1 MLSLIRFAYG
11 DSLSSFGLLNFMTK
25 MIHNDLLKLIEQE
38 DCDSLSD
45 RHDDIV
51 SCVEY
56 EMRRE
61 DEHPESYLIHWIARC
76 PNHTVGRIMFQIFR
90 KACGHSRYHWYEIMR
105 VVGHPMM
112 VGAMMSENI
121 KLLEHAMAHVDE
133 IELERILNDV
143 DIPTVR
149 KWYDENFVVT

>member
-1 MLSLIRFAYG
+1 
-11 DSLSSFGLLNFMTK
+11 MTK

-38 DCDSLSD
+38 DCDSLSE

-76 PNHTVGRIMFQIFR
+76 PTHTAGRIRFHIFR
-90 KACGHSRYHWYEIMR
+90 KACGHARYHWYEIMR

-112 VGAMMSENI
+112 VGAVMSQNL
-121 KLLEHAMAHVDE
+121 KVLEQAMFHME
-133 IELERILNDV
+133 EKELEDLLY
-143 DIPTVR
+143 DIDAPEVS
-149 KWYDENFVVT
+149 KWYDEKFLSL